1 MKGGAYMAE
10 TEKSRLDAVKMLLGI
25 SNDESDGILSYVIQ
39 TVEQMVLNYINHET
53 LPKELEN
60 PIIYMC
66 VSYYKAAGLGTAEA
80 ARGPVSSVKRGDVQ
94 TSFATSS
101 GSSGSAATF
110 NLGEDGNDFFGW
122 RTTLNQFRRM
132 RW

>member
-1 MKGGAYMAE
+1 MAE

-60 PIIYMC
+60 PLIYMC

>member
-1 MKGGAYMAE
+1 MAE
-10 TEKSRLDAVKMLLGI
+10 TENSRLDAVKMLLGI
-25 SNDESDGILSYVIQ
+25 NNDESDGILNYVIQ

-60 PIIYMC
+60 PLVYMC

-80 ARGPVSSVKRGDVQ
+80 ARGPVSSVTRGDVQ

>member
-1 MKGGAYMAE
+1 MAE
-10 TEKSRLDAVKMLLGI
+10 KEKSRLDAVKMLLGI
-25 SNDESDGILSYVIQ
+25 SNDESDDILSYVIQ

-60 PIIYMC
+60 PLIYMC

-110 NLGEDGNDFFGW
+110 NLGEYGNDFFGW

>member
-1 MKGGAYMAE
+1 MPE

-25 SNDESDGILSYVIQ
+25 NNDESDEMLIFVIQ
-39 TVEQMVLNYINHET
+39 AVEQMVLNYINHET

-60 PIIYMC
+60 PLIYIC

-80 ARGPVSSVKRGDVQ
+80 ARGPVASVKRGEVQ
-94 TSFATSS
+94 TSFTTSS
-101 GSSGSAATF
+101 GSSGSASTF
-110 NLGEDGNDFFGW
+110 NLGADGYDFFGW
-122 RTTLNQFRRM
+122 RTTLDSFRRL

>member
-1 MKGGAYMAE
+1 MAE